1 MDKAEQVKLVY
12 PLIQE
17 WLEDYQGG
25 IIEYLKTCQENKVME
40 FRNQLVA
47 SEAFND
53 WLMAKIQDGK
63 LAEYEL
69 NEGVSP
75 LD

>member
-1 MDKAEQVKLVY
+1 M
-12 PLIQE
+12 
-17 WLEDYQGG
+17 
-25 IIEYLKTCQENKVME
+25 
-40 FRNQLVA
+40 A